1 MFDRGHE
8 AIRRPD
14 TTRVN
19 VDTLDTARIE
29 ALIERL
35 FEVESWEELLKG

>member
-1 MFDRGHE
+1 MLIAGTKRFG
-8 AIRRPD
+8 

-29 ALIERL
+29 ALMERL
-35 FEVESWEELLKG
+35 FEVESWGELLKG